1 MHRSCAA
8 TTPGPATGSEN
19 LRSIL
24 DELFLLSRGEFDHP
38 VLVVRIGE
46 GREDPALQ
54 TEIGV
59 VHVRRLDGT
68 GDAQGERA
76 EFGGCHNDGFYRR
89 KRRERSRERTQ
100 RTNHEW
106 TQRGKPQPGFLT
118 RMTHTTR
125 IWNRRKQRK
134 PRRTAKYAQAA
145 EDSEK

>member
-76 EFGGCHNDGFYRR
+76 EFGGSHNGGFYRS
-89 KRRERSRERTQ
+89 KPGERSAERAQKPTTNGTQ
-100 RTNHEW
+100 SSGASTKELNHEW
-106 TQRGKPQPGFLT
+106 TRI
-118 RMTHTTR
+118 HT
-125 IWNRRKQRK
+125 NKK
-134 PRRTAKYAQAA
+134 NP
-145 EDSEK
+145 